1 MRFPFLCLSIF
12 VSLYG
17 WTQGYIANST
27 FASINTCCEYRVSCA
42 PMGWWTSSASTFNF
56 KPIRYDKNRK
66 PIPMPALVMMLGEE
80 GINQRSYIQSPLLC
94 PLRKG
99 ETYVLEIDYGFDG
112 LHFEELGIY
121 FSDTFIH
128 IPKKEIFKIDTLSG
142 AFRMHKID
150 SLLPFQPQFN
160 ALLDTRLFGSKRRTL
175 KLEYT
180 ATGTE
185 RFILLGNFKTDEDT
199 RYDKVLFSRP
209 SKRPQLFAFY
219 KIDLRD
225 ENGIGCDCE
234 KQIEK
239 LNTLNRR
246 HTFLGACSDSI
257 EVDMN
262 HLFDEFGIWAMMEM
276 DTVYSNSGNENR
288 TKQRQHDT
296 FHVTQIE
303 IGRAYRIN
311 QIYFAF
317 DSAVLE
323 PSSYPALDSLFK
335 VLQHYPNYR
344 IEIIGHTDSLGSIE
358 YNQKL
363 SQDRA
368 DAVRAYL
375 IDKGISP
382 KKMKAMGKGSSLPL
396 RPNNSEE
403 GRQQNRRVEFILQ
416 EDEAG
421 KR

>member
-1 MRFPFLCLSIF
+1 
-12 VSLYG
+12 
-17 WTQGYIANST
+17 
-27 FASINTCCEYRVSCA
+27 
-42 PMGWWTSSASTFNF
+42 
-56 KPIRYDKNRK
+56 
-66 PIPMPALVMMLGEE
+66 MPALVMMLGEE